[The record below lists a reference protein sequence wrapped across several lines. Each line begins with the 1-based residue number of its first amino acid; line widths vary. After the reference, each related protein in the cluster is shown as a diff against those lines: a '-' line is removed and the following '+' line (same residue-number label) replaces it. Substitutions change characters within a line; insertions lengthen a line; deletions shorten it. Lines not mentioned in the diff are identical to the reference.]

1 MSSEF
6 CDICK
11 EIIGNNDART
21 VNVKCAPLERRTGTS
36 YLAFVSNS
44 DISIPQNQ
52 IEAMRD
58 KIAYVRCTKP
68 KVINKNLDID
78 TLYSLAEEYFA
89 HPD

>member
-11 EIIGNNDART
+11 EIIGNNEART
-21 VNVKCAPLERRTGTS
+21 VNVKCAPVERRTGTS

-44 DISIPQNQ
+44 DICIPDNQ
-52 IEAMRD
+52 IAAMRD
-58 KIAYVRCTKP
+58 KIAYIRCVKP
-68 KVINKNLDID
+68 ASINKNLDID
-78 TLYSLAEEYFA
+78 TLFSLAEEYFQ